1 MKNFLIALVIML
13 LFCFIKNI
21 YDDTNFLSEEA
32 DMLNYEI
39 LQKELIIKK
48 LKKEN
53 FILVDKLEKEK
64 KKIKQP
70 KKIKKKINKPVGV
83 TPEPLLNNNLQTV
96 DTLKIN

>member
-21 YDDTNFLSEEA
+21 YDDTNFLSEEV

-39 LQKELIIKK
+39 LQKELIIKN
-48 LKKEN
+48 LKEEN
-53 FILVDKLEKEK
+53 FILVDNLKKEK

-70 KKIKKKINKPVGV
+70 KKNKKKINKTVEIS
-83 TPEPLLNNNLQTV
+83 PEPLLNNNPQTI

>member
-21 YDDTNFLSEEA
+21 YDDTNFLSEEV

-39 LQKELIIKK
+39 LQKELIIKN
-48 LKKEN
+48 LKEEN
-53 FILVDKLEKEK
+53 FILVDNLKKEK

-70 KKIKKKINKPVGV
+70 KKNKKKINKPVEIS
-83 TPEPLLNNNLQTV
+83 PEPLLNNNPQTI